1 MLQLQSP
8 NKNHINGTQISGNL
22 ICTFSNPFIGVVKSD
37 ISLFKSLSA
46 QPDVTRDMMLKQYW
60 NMDNF
65 HEEWQ
70 TRVWKNTHFRIEKDF
85 VFNQKTHEE
94 TYGNFRLG
102 DHDRDQM
109 IFLNLFSNLFSI
121 RFFLEIDWWNI
132 FDEIRFFY

>member
-46 QPDVTRDMMLKQYW
+46 QPDVTRDMMLEQYW
-60 NMDNF
+60 DMDHF

-70 TRVWKNTHFRIEKDF
+70 TNFWKNTHFRIEKI
-85 VFNQKTHEE
+85 VYLIK
-94 TYGNFRLG
+94 RLMRKLTG
-102 DHDRDQM
+102 
-109 IFLNLFSNLFSI
+109 
-121 RFFLEIDWWNI
+121 I
-132 FDEIRFFY
+132 FDWAIKA

>member
-121 RFFLEIDWWNI
+121 RFFLEIDRWNI